1 MSSRG
6 WQRCCSNCCEL
17 LEGLRVCTG
26 DCCELLEG
34 LRCVLMCA
42 VQVKLWSGE
51 GIDFEKERMAI
62 VVGTPP
68 VVRQVELMKKVPCCV
83 SLWLSVAVS
92 HYVSRCGSLLLCGSL

>member
-1 MSSRG
+1 M
-6 WQRCCSNCCEL
+6 
-17 LEGLRVCTG
+17 CTG

-83 SLWLSVAVS
+83 SLCVSAAVCLTTS
-92 HYVSRCGSLLLCGSL
+92 LAASDHVSLCCYVLLCVSL